1 MKKMK
6 QYGNKKAPATPA
18 DLKCGRGPVPG
29 IDVAGGVFKK
39 FANNESGAIAV
50 MFALMLPVIMGVVG
64 LGIDAGMWFKERR
77 SMQTATDAAAVSAAS
92 ERAIGATHAEMD
104 AIARIEAAKHG
115 FDGTTDTLALNS
127 NYVHGGVGGH
137 VEVVI
142 VHPLNTFLSQ
152 IISSIVPESTTRA
165 VATTVGGNDACFLS
179 LAGTGTGI
187 DISNASVA
195 MNGCGVFAN
204 STSIANPNQSIKVS
218 MSPGSGD
225 TLSVDCL
232 WSAGAVDGT
241 VGTVSTPV
249 VGQDIVVA
257 DDCKVMESVPTVKD
271 PFADLAVPIYGG
283 CDINANITGGT
294 LTGSGNLNTPKV
306 ICADIKLTGGT
317 LNIDPGVY
325 VLDGGSIDISG
336 NAAMN
341 ATGVTFILA
350 NTISGTYGGVSIT
363 GTGVINWSAP
373 TLADY
378 AAAAP
383 IDGSTDNYMGVA
395 NTNYTGIAL
404 FQSAPTPPTPSS
416 NYDVKVT
423 GTSDASVSGAIYVPN
438 NDVSFGG
445 TAGIMPSNCLQLVSN
460 TLTISGDA
468 AIQNDCAIY
477 GGNPVEYGTKP
488 GLVE

>member
-1 MKKMK
+1 MKMKKH
-6 QYGNKKAPATPA
+6 GNKKIIKRFSRN
-18 DLKCGRGPVPG
+18 DRGAV
-29 IDVAGGVFKK
+29 
-39 FANNESGAIAV
+39 AV
-50 MFALMLPVIMGVVG
+50 MFALMLPIIIGIVG
-64 LGIDAGMWFKERR
+64 LGVDAGMWLKERR

-92 ERAIGATHAEMD
+92 ERAIGATYTEML
-104 AIARIEAAKHG
+104 AIAKAEATKHG
-115 FDGTTDTLALNS
+115 YDETADTLTLNS
-127 NYVHGGVGGH
+127 NYVHGGVAGH

-152 IISSIVPESTTRA
+152 IISSIIPESTTRA

-179 LAGTGTGI
+179 LAGSGTGI
-187 DISNASVA
+187 DVSNASVT

-204 STSIANPNQSIKVS
+204 STSTTNPNQSIKVS

-249 VGQDIVVA
+249 ASQDIVVA

-271 PFADLAVPIYGG
+271 PFADLAIPTYGG
-283 CDINANITGGT
+283 CDISTNVTGGT
-294 LTGSGNLNTPKV
+294 LTGSGSLNTPKV

-317 LNIDPGVY
+317 LNVDPGVY

-341 ATGVTFILA
+341 APGVTFILA
-350 NTISGTYGGVSIT
+350 NTISGNYGGVSIT
-363 GTGVINWSAP
+363 GTGIINWSAP
-373 TLADY
+373 TLSDY

-383 IDGSTDNYMGVA
+383 IDSSTDNYMGVA

-416 NYDVKVT
+416 NYDIKVT

-438 NDVSFGG
+438 NDVNFGG
-445 TAGIMPSNCLQLVSN
+445 TAGIMPSNCLQLVSS